1 MKTIYKAILCSVLLS
16 PAALPVLAQEQQLSL
31 QEAKELALQNNQGM
45 QIQRLEQKKAAE
57 SVKEAKSFLLP
68 RLTWNNDYTFYA
80 DKAVIFM
87 PGAFT
92 ETPDRSVVDLA
103 VGGRHAFNSSVSL
116 SQPVQ
121 MNGLRK
127 QVKAASLTAELEEVK
142 TAAKQSELLYEVS
155 VQYLQALI
163 LQEQLRLQQQ
173 SLQRNL
179 NALADS
185 RALYMQGRNYK
196 TDTLRNYIAAE
207 NLQATVLYL
216 TSQVELSKSNL
227 KRLVG
232 INTGTAILLSDEIS
246 AVETNLMQVT
256 DQKQALQTALEKRTD
271 LRALKVNLLNS
282 QNTISLIQSEK
293 IPKIWLTGQYQ
304 LQAQADDLRLGQYT
318 WPATSFA
325 GAHIAVPIFA
335 GNRINFKQNQ
345 AKITM
350 QQHTLAISEL
360 ERKVEN
366 ELFSVFNSLKE
377 AESRL
382 AIQERTVDA
391 AELGFQMAEDR
402 YKQGLGSRLELAD
415 AELALTQA
423 KANQLQALYQVKV
436 YQLELQKAMGLL

>member
-1 MKTIYKAILCSVLLS
+1 MLLT
-16 PAALPVLAQEQQLSL
+16 PATLQVLAQEQRLSL
-31 QEAKELALQNNQGM
+31 QEAKVLALQNNRGM
-45 QIQRLEQKKAAE
+45 QIQRLEQNKATE
-57 SVKEAKSFLLP
+57 SVKEAKSLLLP
-68 RLTWNNDYTFYA
+68 RLTWNNDYTFFA
-80 DKAVIFM
+80 DKTVIFM

-92 ETPDRSVVDLA
+92 DTPDRSVVDLA
-103 VGGRHAFNSSVSL
+103 VGGRHAFNSSLSF

-121 MNGLRK
+121 VNGLRK
-127 QVKAASLTAELEEVK
+127 QVKAASLTEELEEVK
-142 TAAKQSELLYEVS
+142 TTAKQSALLYDVS

-163 LQEQLRLQQQ
+163 LQEQLRLQEQ

-179 NALADS
+179 KALSDS
-185 RALYMQGRNYK
+185 RALYIQGRNYK
-196 TDTLRNYIAAE
+196 ADTLRNYISAE
-207 NLQATVLYL
+207 NLRATVLYL
-216 TSQVELSKSNL
+216 NTQVELSKSSL

-232 INTGTAILLSDEIS
+232 INTGTTIILSDEIS
-246 AVETNLMQVT
+246 AVEIDLMQVT

-271 LRALKVNLLNS
+271 IRALKVNLLKS
-282 QNTISLIQSEK
+282 QNNLSLIHSEK
-293 IPKIWLTGQYQ
+293 SPKVWLTGQYQ

-335 GNRINFKQNQ
+335 GNRINYKQNQ

-350 QQHTLAISEL
+350 QQNTLAITEL
-360 ERKVEN
+360 EQKVEN

-377 AESRL
+377 AENRM
-382 AIQERTVDA
+382 AIQERTVEA
-391 AELGFQMAEDR
+391 AELGFQMAENR

-436 YQLELQKAMGLL
+436 YQLELLKVMGLL